1 MTTDPNTLL
10 QGHYKIKFNPTDKF
24 NYTSIYQES
33 IGLFLHQEVPQGY
46 NFIEPRLSPNEK
58 YLSIIGKGDYND
70 IVLIYDIDNLF
81 EYKLMY
87 KEVKIFGVD
96 FAPDSRSFVI
106 IYKNLPPI
114 HYNITS
120 GKKIVNFK
128 SNNKE
133 KNIPIAFT
141 FSAKCRFFGLAY
153 DYGFCIW
160 DTLKGNVVKEI
171 IEESDNKIIR
181 DNLLISVKQNLNVN
195 IRDFGNNED
204 KIIKNLT
211 IRDENLN
218 YDDILAMM
226 LSPDLESIYFGNKT
240 GIFKMDI
247 ESGDFDKIIEFDS
260 DASSIKLSQSC
271 KLGVST
277 NYKNIDF
284 WNLEKKIN
292 IGSLFKEKFNSY
304 SFNFQQEKLVI
315 SNDYCITILNYNDGE
330 TEKYIW
336 LNKNPE
342 KFHNF
347 TFSPDFK
354 VLLAYIDDKNAIL
367 YNCESG
373 EIIRKFQNKDLLL
386 CEMVP
391 SSSDYGIVATKSDNE
406 IIKIYN
412 YSTGIELMSLSG
424 FNTYS
429 FSFSEKGDLLCCGCV
444 KGEEICRVWNLQ
456 TNKFYSYVYNGDSDN
471 KNTLVII
478 TKNDEPK
485 IICASEK
492 QNPIVFDFE
501 SRNLLIECES
511 PFIYE
516 KIESISSSMLNKFFI
531 VKGMDN
537 SGQSQAVIFSLD
549 DGKLIEEFRNCN
561 CIHVGRDDFIL
572 SKSENKNNGK
582 LTISDLSDFNNIQ
595 NINCEIDAEIS
606 NFLQDKNVI
615 VSPFG
620 SEDNMKFVLTDVSNG
635 EIIGDIEYSK
645 LKGKHAE
652 IDLSANP
659 EENTLIFTY
668 IELIERVKSI

>member
-1 MTTDPNTLL
+1 MTTDPNSLL

-33 IGLFLHQEVPQGY
+33 VGLFLHQEVPQGY
-46 NFIEPRLSPNEK
+46 NYIEPRLSPNEK
-58 YLSIIGKGDYND
+58 FLSVIGEGDYSD
-70 IVLIYDIDNLF
+70 IVLIYDIDNLI
-81 EYKLMY
+81 EYKFIY
-87 KEVKIFGVD
+87 DEKKKVFGVD
-96 FAPDSRSFVI
+96 FAPDSRSFII
-106 IYKNLPPI
+106 IYKNQPPI
-114 HYNITS
+114 HYNISS
-120 GKKIVNFK
+120 GKKIVSFK
-128 SNNKE
+128 PNNNE
-133 KNIPIAFT
+133 KKKPIAFT

-153 DYGFCIW
+153 DFGFYIW
-160 DTLKGNVVKEI
+160 DTLKGDIVKEI
-171 IEESDNKIIR
+171 KEESDKKIIR
-181 DNLLISVKQNLNVN
+181 DNLLISIKQNLHIN
-195 IRDFGNNED
+195 IRDFGNED
-204 KIIKNLT
+204 KVIKNLS
-211 IRDENLN
+211 INGENLH

-226 LSPDLESIYFGNKT
+226 LSPNLEYIFFGIKS

-247 ESGDFDKIIEFDS
+247 ESGNIDKIIEFENE
-260 DASSIKLSQSC
+260 ASSIKLSQSC

-292 IGSLFKEKFNSY
+292 IGSLFKEQFNSY
-304 SFNFQQEKLVI
+304 SFNFKQEKLVI

-330 TEKYIW
+330 TEKNIW

-342 KFHNF
+342 KFNNF

-354 VLLAYIDDKNAIL
+354 VLLAYIDEKNAIL

-373 EIIRKFQNKDLLL
+373 EIIRKFQNKDLLI

-391 SSSDYGIVATKSDNE
+391 SSSDYGVVATKSDDE

-456 TNKFYSYVYNGDSDN
+456 TNKFNSYVYNESDN
-471 KNTLVII
+471 KNTLVNI
-478 TKNDEPK
+478 TKSKQPK
-485 IICASEK
+485 IICVSEK
-492 QNPIVFDFE
+492 QNPIVFDYE
-501 SRNLLIECES
+501 SKDLLIECES

-516 KIESISSSMLNKFFI
+516 KIENISSSFQNRFFI

-537 SGQSQAVIFSLD
+537 SGQSQAVVFSLD
-549 DGKLIEEFRNCN
+549 DGKLIEELKNCN
-561 CIHVGRDDFIL
+561 CIHVGKENYIL
-572 SKSENKNNGK
+572 SKCENKNNGK
-582 LTISDLSDFNNIQ
+582 LTINDLSDFNNIQ
-595 NINCEIDAEIS
+595 TINCEIDAEIS

-620 SEDNMKFVLTDVSNG
+620 SEDNIKFILTNVSNG
-635 EIIGDIEYSK
+635 EIIGDIEYTK

-652 IDLSANP
+652 VDLSANP

-668 IELIERVKSI
+668 IELIDRVKSN

>member
-1 MTTDPNTLL
+1 MTTDPNSLL

-24 NYTSIYQES
+24 HYTSIYQES
-33 IGLFLHQEVPQGY
+33 VGLFLHQEVPQGY
-46 NFIEPRLSPNEK
+46 NYIEPRLSPNEK
-58 YLSIIGKGDYND
+58 FLSVIGEGDYSD
-70 IVLIYDIDNLF
+70 IVLIYDIDNLI
-81 EYKLMY
+81 EYKFIY
-87 KEVKIFGVD
+87 DEKKKVFGVD
-96 FAPDSRSFVI
+96 FAPDSRSFII
-106 IYKNLPPI
+106 IYKNQPPI
-114 HYNITS
+114 HYNISS
-120 GKKIVNFK
+120 GKKIVSFK
-128 SNNKE
+128 PNNNE
-133 KNIPIAFT
+133 KKKPIAFT

-153 DYGFCIW
+153 DFGFYIW
-160 DTLKGNVVKEI
+160 DTLKGDIVKEI
-171 IEESDNKIIR
+171 KEESDKKIIR
-181 DNLLISVKQNLNVN
+181 DNLLISIKQNLHIN
-195 IRDFGNNED
+195 IRDFGNED
-204 KIIKNLT
+204 KVIKNLS
-211 IRDENLN
+211 INGENLH

-226 LSPDLESIYFGNKT
+226 LSPNLEYIFFGIKS

-247 ESGDFDKIIEFDS
+247 ESGNIDKIIEFENE
-260 DASSIKLSQSC
+260 ASSIKLSQSC

-292 IGSLFKEKFNSY
+292 IGSLFKEQFNSY
-304 SFNFQQEKLVI
+304 SFNFKQEKLVI

-330 TEKYIW
+330 TEKNIW

-342 KFHNF
+342 KFNNF

-354 VLLAYIDDKNAIL
+354 VLLAYIDEKNAIL

-373 EIIRKFQNKDLLL
+373 EIIRKFQNKDLLI

-391 SSSDYGIVATKSDNE
+391 SSSDYGVVATKSDDE

-456 TNKFYSYVYNGDSDN
+456 TNKFNSYVYNESDN
-471 KNTLVII
+471 KNTLVNI
-478 TKNDEPK
+478 TKSKQPK
-485 IICASEK
+485 IICVSEK
-492 QNPIVFDFE
+492 QNPIVFDYE
-501 SRNLLIECES
+501 SKDLLIECES

-516 KIESISSSMLNKFFI
+516 KIENISSSFQNRFFI

-537 SGQSQAVIFSLD
+537 SGQSQAVVFSLD
-549 DGKLIEEFRNCN
+549 DGKLIEEFKNCN
-561 CIHVGRDDFIL
+561 CIHVGKENYIL
-572 SKSENKNNGK
+572 SKCENKNNGK
-582 LTISDLSDFNNIQ
+582 LTINDLSDFNNIQ
-595 NINCEIDAEIS
+595 TINCEIDAEIS

-620 SEDNMKFVLTDVSNG
+620 SEDNIKFILTNVSNG
-635 EIIGDIEYSK
+635 EIIGDIEYTK

-668 IELIERVKSI
+668 IELIERVKTN

>member
-1 MTTDPNTLL
+1 MTTDPNSLL

-33 IGLFLHQEVPQGY
+33 VGLFLHQEVPQGY
-46 NFIEPRLSPNEK
+46 NYIEPRLSPNEK
-58 YLSIIGKGDYND
+58 FLSVIGEGDYSD
-70 IVLIYDIDNLF
+70 IVLIYDIDNLI
-81 EYKLMY
+81 EYKFIY
-87 KEVKIFGVD
+87 DEKKKVFGVD
-96 FAPDSRSFVI
+96 FAPDSRSFII
-106 IYKNLPPI
+106 IYKNQPPI
-114 HYNITS
+114 HYNISS
-120 GKKIVNFK
+120 GKKIVSFK
-128 SNNKE
+128 PNNNE
-133 KNIPIAFT
+133 KKKPIAFT

-153 DYGFCIW
+153 DFGFYIW
-160 DTLKGNVVKEI
+160 DTLKGDIVKEI
-171 IEESDNKIIR
+171 KEESDKKIIR
-181 DNLLISVKQNLNVN
+181 DNLLISIKQNLHIN
-195 IRDFGNNED
+195 IRDFGNED
-204 KIIKNLT
+204 KVIKNLS
-211 IRDENLN
+211 INGENLH

-226 LSPDLESIYFGNKT
+226 LSPNLEYIFFGIKS

-247 ESGDFDKIIEFDS
+247 ESGNIDKIIEFENE
-260 DASSIKLSQSC
+260 ASSIKLSQSC

-292 IGSLFKEKFNSY
+292 IGSLFKEQFNSY
-304 SFNFQQEKLVI
+304 SFNFKQEKLVI

-330 TEKYIW
+330 TEKNIW

-342 KFHNF
+342 KFNNF

-354 VLLAYIDDKNAIL
+354 VLLAYIDEKNAIL

-373 EIIRKFQNKDLLL
+373 EIIRKFQNKDLLI

-391 SSSDYGIVATKSDNE
+391 SSSDYGVVATKSDDE

-456 TNKFYSYVYNGDSDN
+456 TNKFNSYVYNESDN
-471 KNTLVII
+471 KNTLVNI
-478 TKNDEPK
+478 TKSKQPK
-485 IICASEK
+485 IICVSEK
-492 QNPIVFDFE
+492 QNPIVFDYE
-501 SRNLLIECES
+501 SKDLLIECES

-516 KIESISSSMLNKFFI
+516 KIENISSSFQNRFFI

-537 SGQSQAVIFSLD
+537 SGQSQAVVFSLD
-549 DGKLIEEFRNCN
+549 DGKLIEEFKNCN
-561 CIHVGRDDFIL
+561 CIHVGKENYIL
-572 SKSENKNNGK
+572 SKCENKNNGK
-582 LTISDLSDFNNIQ
+582 LTINDLSDFNNIQ
-595 NINCEIDAEIS
+595 TINCEIDAEIS

-620 SEDNMKFVLTDVSNG
+620 SEDNIKFILTNVSNG
-635 EIIGDIEYSK
+635 EIIGDIEYTK

-652 IDLSANP
+652 VDLSANP

-668 IELIERVKSI
+668 IELIDRVKSN

>member
-1 MTTDPNTLL
+1 MTTDPNSLL

-24 NYTSIYQES
+24 HYTSIYQES
-33 IGLFLHQEVPQGY
+33 VGLFLHQEVPQGY
-46 NFIEPRLSPNEK
+46 NYIEPRLSPNEK
-58 YLSIIGKGDYND
+58 FLSVIGEGDYSD
-70 IVLIYDIDNLF
+70 IVLIYDIDNLI
-81 EYKLMY
+81 EYKFIY
-87 KEVKIFGVD
+87 DEKKKVFGVD
-96 FAPDSRSFVI
+96 FAPDSRSFII
-106 IYKNLPPI
+106 IYKNQPPI
-114 HYNITS
+114 HYNISS
-120 GKKIVNFK
+120 GKKIVSFK
-128 SNNKE
+128 PNNNE
-133 KNIPIAFT
+133 KKKPIAFT

-153 DYGFCIW
+153 DFGFYIW
-160 DTLKGNVVKEI
+160 DTLKGDIVKEI
-171 IEESDNKIIR
+171 KEESDKKIIR
-181 DNLLISVKQNLNVN
+181 DNLLISIKQNLHIN
-195 IRDFGNNED
+195 IRDFGNED
-204 KIIKNLT
+204 KVIKNLS
-211 IRDENLN
+211 INGENLH

-226 LSPDLESIYFGNKT
+226 LSPNLEYIFFGIKS

-247 ESGDFDKIIEFDS
+247 ESGNIDKIIEFENE
-260 DASSIKLSQSC
+260 ASSIKLSQSC

-292 IGSLFKEKFNSY
+292 IGSLFKEQFNSY
-304 SFNFQQEKLVI
+304 SFNFKQEKLVI

-330 TEKYIW
+330 TEKNIW

-342 KFHNF
+342 KFNNF

-354 VLLAYIDDKNAIL
+354 VLLAYIDEKNAIL

-373 EIIRKFQNKDLLL
+373 EIIRKFQNKDLLI

-391 SSSDYGIVATKSDNE
+391 SSSDYGVVATKSDDE

-456 TNKFYSYVYNGDSDN
+456 TNKFNSYVYNESDN
-471 KNTLVII
+471 KNTLVNI
-478 TKNDEPK
+478 TKSKQPK
-485 IICASEK
+485 IICVSEK
-492 QNPIVFDFE
+492 QNPIVFDYE
-501 SRNLLIECES
+501 SKDLLIECES

-516 KIESISSSMLNKFFI
+516 KIENISSSFQNRFFI

-537 SGQSQAVIFSLD
+537 SGQSQAVVFSLD
-549 DGKLIEEFRNCN
+549 DGKLIEELKNCN
-561 CIHVGRDDFIL
+561 CIHVGKENYIL
-572 SKSENKNNGK
+572 SKCENKNNGK
-582 LTISDLSDFNNIQ
+582 LTVNDLSDFNNIQ
-595 NINCEIDAEIS
+595 TINCEIDAEIS
-606 NFLQDKNVI
+606 NFLQNKNVI

-620 SEDNMKFVLTDVSNG
+620 SEDNIKFILTNVSNG
-635 EIIGDIEYSK
+635 EIIGDIEYTK

-652 IDLSANP
+652 VDLSANP

-668 IELIERVKSI
+668 IELIDRVKSN

>member
-1 MTTDPNTLL
+1 MTTDPNSLL

-24 NYTSIYQES
+24 HYTSIYQES
-33 IGLFLHQEVPQGY
+33 VGLFLHQEVPQGY
-46 NFIEPRLSPNEK
+46 NYIEPRLSPNEK
-58 YLSIIGKGDYND
+58 FLSVIGEGDYSD
-70 IVLIYDIDNLF
+70 IVLIYDIDNLI
-81 EYKLMY
+81 EYKFIY
-87 KEVKIFGVD
+87 DEKKKVFGVD
-96 FAPDSRSFVI
+96 FAPDSRSFII
-106 IYKNLPPI
+106 IYKNQPPI
-114 HYNITS
+114 HYNISS
-120 GKKIVNFK
+120 GKKIVSFK
-128 SNNKE
+128 PNNNE
-133 KNIPIAFT
+133 KKKPIAFT

-153 DYGFCIW
+153 DFGFYIW
-160 DTLKGNVVKEI
+160 DTLKGDIVKEI
-171 IEESDNKIIR
+171 KEESDKKIIR
-181 DNLLISVKQNLNVN
+181 DNLLISIKQNLHIN
-195 IRDFGNNED
+195 IRDFGNED
-204 KIIKNLT
+204 KVIKNLS
-211 IRDENLN
+211 INGENLH

-226 LSPDLESIYFGNKT
+226 LSPNLEYIFFGIKS

-247 ESGDFDKIIEFDS
+247 ESGNIDKIIEFENE
-260 DASSIKLSQSC
+260 ASSIKLSQSC

-292 IGSLFKEKFNSY
+292 IGSLFKEQFNSY
-304 SFNFQQEKLVI
+304 SFNFKQEKLVI

-330 TEKYIW
+330 TEKNIW

-342 KFHNF
+342 KFNNF

-354 VLLAYIDDKNAIL
+354 VLLAYIDEKNAIL

-373 EIIRKFQNKDLLL
+373 EIIRKFQNKDLLI

-391 SSSDYGIVATKSDNE
+391 SSSDYGVVATKSDDE

-456 TNKFYSYVYNGDSDN
+456 TNKFNSYVYNESDN
-471 KNTLVII
+471 KNTLVNI
-478 TKNDEPK
+478 TKSKQPK
-485 IICASEK
+485 IICVSEK
-492 QNPIVFDFE
+492 QNPIVFDYE
-501 SRNLLIECES
+501 SKDLLIECES

-516 KIESISSSMLNKFFI
+516 KIENISSSFQNRFFI

-537 SGQSQAVIFSLD
+537 SGQSQAVVFSLD
-549 DGKLIEEFRNCN
+549 DGKLIEEFKNCN
-561 CIHVGRDDFIL
+561 CIHVGKENYIL
-572 SKSENKNNGK
+572 SKCENKNNGK
-582 LTISDLSDFNNIQ
+582 LTINDLSDFNNIQ
-595 NINCEIDAEIS
+595 TINCEIDAEIS

-620 SEDNMKFVLTDVSNG
+620 SEDNIKFILTNVSNG
-635 EIIGDIEYSK
+635 EIIGDIEYTK

-652 IDLSANP
+652 VDLSANP
-659 EENTLIFTY
+659 EETTLIFTY
-668 IELIERVKSI
+668 IELIDRVKSN

>member
-1 MTTDPNTLL
+1 MTTDPNSLL

-24 NYTSIYQES
+24 HYTSIYQES
-33 IGLFLHQEVPQGY
+33 VGLFLHQEVPQGY
-46 NFIEPRLSPNEK
+46 NYIEPRLSPNEK
-58 YLSIIGKGDYND
+58 FLSVIGEGDYSD
-70 IVLIYDIDNLF
+70 IVLIYDIDNLI
-81 EYKLMY
+81 EYKFIY
-87 KEVKIFGVD
+87 DEKKKVFGVD
-96 FAPDSRSFVI
+96 FAPDSRSFII
-106 IYKNLPPI
+106 IYKNQPPI
-114 HYNITS
+114 HYNISS
-120 GKKIVNFK
+120 GKKIVSFK
-128 SNNKE
+128 PNNNE
-133 KNIPIAFT
+133 KKKPIAFT

-153 DYGFCIW
+153 DFGFYIW
-160 DTLKGNVVKEI
+160 DTLKGDIVKEI
-171 IEESDNKIIR
+171 KEESDKKIIR
-181 DNLLISVKQNLNVN
+181 DNLLISIKQNLHIN
-195 IRDFGNNED
+195 IRDFGNED
-204 KIIKNLT
+204 KVIKNLS
-211 IRDENLN
+211 INGENLH

-226 LSPDLESIYFGNKT
+226 LSPNLEYIFFGIKS

-247 ESGDFDKIIEFDS
+247 ESGNIDKIIEFENE
-260 DASSIKLSQSC
+260 ASSIKLSQSC

-292 IGSLFKEKFNSY
+292 IGSLFKEQFNSY
-304 SFNFQQEKLVI
+304 SFNFKQEKLVI

-330 TEKYIW
+330 TEKNIW

-342 KFHNF
+342 KFNNF

-354 VLLAYIDDKNAIL
+354 VLLAYIDEKNAIL

-373 EIIRKFQNKDLLL
+373 EIIRKFQNKDLLI

-391 SSSDYGIVATKSDNE
+391 SSSDYGVVATKSDDE

-456 TNKFYSYVYNGDSDN
+456 TNKFNSYVYNESDN
-471 KNTLVII
+471 KNTLVNI
-478 TKNDEPK
+478 TKSKQPK
-485 IICASEK
+485 IICVSEK
-492 QNPIVFDFE
+492 QNPIVFDYE
-501 SRNLLIECES
+501 SKDLLIECES

-516 KIESISSSMLNKFFI
+516 KIENISSSFQNRFFI

-537 SGQSQAVIFSLD
+537 SGQSQAVVFSLD
-549 DGKLIEEFRNCN
+549 DGKLIEEFKNCN
-561 CIHVGRDDFIL
+561 CIHVGKENYIL
-572 SKSENKNNGK
+572 SKCENKNNGK
-582 LTISDLSDFNNIQ
+582 LTINDLSDFNNIQ
-595 NINCEIDAEIS
+595 TINCEIDAEIS

-620 SEDNMKFVLTDVSNG
+620 SEDNIKFILTNVSNG
-635 EIIGDIEYSK
+635 EIIGDIEYTK

-652 IDLSANP
+652 VDLSANP

-668 IELIERVKSI
+668 IELIDRVKSN

>member
-1 MTTDPNTLL
+1 MTTDPNSLL

-33 IGLFLHQEVPQGY
+33 VGLFLHQEVPQGY
-46 NFIEPRLSPNEK
+46 NYIEPRLSPNEK
-58 YLSIIGKGDYND
+58 FLSVIGEGDYSD
-70 IVLIYDIDNLF
+70 IVLIYDIDNLI
-81 EYKLMY
+81 EYKFIY
-87 KEVKIFGVD
+87 DEKKKVFGVD
-96 FAPDSRSFVI
+96 FAPDSRSFII
-106 IYKNLPPI
+106 IYKNQPPI
-114 HYNITS
+114 HYNISS
-120 GKKIVNFK
+120 GKKIVSFK
-128 SNNKE
+128 PNNNE
-133 KNIPIAFT
+133 KKKPIAFT

-153 DYGFCIW
+153 DFGFYIW
-160 DTLKGNVVKEI
+160 DTLKGDIVKEI
-171 IEESDNKIIR
+171 KEESDKKIIR
-181 DNLLISVKQNLNVN
+181 DNLLISIKQNLHIN
-195 IRDFGNNED
+195 IRDFGNED
-204 KIIKNLT
+204 KVIKNLS
-211 IRDENLN
+211 INGENLH

-226 LSPDLESIYFGNKT
+226 LSPNLEYIFFGIKS

-247 ESGDFDKIIEFDS
+247 ESGNIDKIIEFENE
-260 DASSIKLSQSC
+260 ASSIKLSQSC

-292 IGSLFKEKFNSY
+292 IGSLFKEQFNSY
-304 SFNFQQEKLVI
+304 SFNFKQEKLVI

-330 TEKYIW
+330 TEKNIW

-342 KFHNF
+342 KFNNF

-354 VLLAYIDDKNAIL
+354 VLLAYIDEKNAIL

-373 EIIRKFQNKDLLL
+373 EIIRKFQNKDLLI

-391 SSSDYGIVATKSDNE
+391 SSSDYGVVATKSDDE

-456 TNKFYSYVYNGDSDN
+456 TNKFNSYVYNESDN
-471 KNTLVII
+471 KNTLVNI
-478 TKNDEPK
+478 TKSKQPK
-485 IICASEK
+485 IICVSEK
-492 QNPIVFDFE
+492 QNPIVFDYE
-501 SRNLLIECES
+501 SKDLLIECES

-516 KIESISSSMLNKFFI
+516 KIENISSSFQNRFFI

-537 SGQSQAVIFSLD
+537 SGQSQAVVFSLD
-549 DGKLIEEFRNCN
+549 DGKLIEELKNCN
-561 CIHVGRDDFIL
+561 CIHVGKENYIL
-572 SKSENKNNGK
+572 SKCENKNNGK
-582 LTISDLSDFNNIQ
+582 LTINDLSDFNNIQ
-595 NINCEIDAEIS
+595 TINCEIDAEIS

-620 SEDNMKFVLTDVSNG
+620 SEDNIKFILTNVSNG
-635 EIIGDIEYSK
+635 EIIGDIEYTK

>member
-1 MTTDPNTLL
+1 MTTDPNSLL

-24 NYTSIYQES
+24 HYTSIYQES
-33 IGLFLHQEVPQGY
+33 VGLFLHQEVPQGY
-46 NFIEPRLSPNEK
+46 NYIEPRLSPNEK
-58 YLSIIGKGDYND
+58 FLSVIGEGDYSD
-70 IVLIYDIDNLF
+70 IVLIYDIDNLI
-81 EYKLMY
+81 EYKFIY
-87 KEVKIFGVD
+87 DEKKKVFGVD
-96 FAPDSRSFVI
+96 FAPDSRSFII
-106 IYKNLPPI
+106 IYKNQPPI
-114 HYNITS
+114 HYNISS
-120 GKKIVNFK
+120 GKKIVSFK
-128 SNNKE
+128 PNNNE
-133 KNIPIAFT
+133 KKKPIAFT

-153 DYGFCIW
+153 DFGFYIW
-160 DTLKGNVVKEI
+160 DTLKGDIVKEI
-171 IEESDNKIIR
+171 KEESDKKIIR
-181 DNLLISVKQNLNVN
+181 DNLLISIKQNLHIN
-195 IRDFGNNED
+195 IRDFGNED
-204 KIIKNLT
+204 KVIKNLS
-211 IRDENLN
+211 INGENLH

-226 LSPDLESIYFGNKT
+226 LSPNLEYIFFGIKS

-247 ESGDFDKIIEFDS
+247 ESGNIDKIIEFENE
-260 DASSIKLSQSC
+260 ASSIKLSQSC

-292 IGSLFKEKFNSY
+292 IGSLFKEQFNSY
-304 SFNFQQEKLVI
+304 SFNFKQEKLVI

-330 TEKYIW
+330 TEKNIW

-342 KFHNF
+342 KFNNF

-354 VLLAYIDDKNAIL
+354 VLLAYIDEKNAIL

-373 EIIRKFQNKDLLL
+373 EIIRKFQNKDLLI

-391 SSSDYGIVATKSDNE
+391 SSSDYGVVATKSDDE

-456 TNKFYSYVYNGDSDN
+456 TNKFNSYVYNESDN
-471 KNTLVII
+471 KNTLVNI
-478 TKNDEPK
+478 TKSKQPK
-485 IICASEK
+485 IICVSEK
-492 QNPIVFDFE
+492 QNPIVFDYE
-501 SRNLLIECES
+501 SKDLLIECES

-516 KIESISSSMLNKFFI
+516 KIENISSSFQNRFFI

-537 SGQSQAVIFSLD
+537 SGQSQAVVFSLD
-549 DGKLIEEFRNCN
+549 DGKLIEELKNCN
-561 CIHVGRDDFIL
+561 CIHVGKENYIL
-572 SKSENKNNGK
+572 SKCENKNNGK
-582 LTISDLSDFNNIQ
+582 LTINDLSDFNNIQ
-595 NINCEIDAEIS
+595 TINCEIDAEIS

-620 SEDNMKFVLTDVSNG
+620 SEDNIKFILTNVSNG
-635 EIIGDIEYSK
+635 EIIGDIEYTK

-652 IDLSANP
+652 VDLSANP

-668 IELIERVKSI
+668 IELIDRVKSN

>member
-1 MTTDPNTLL
+1 MTTDPNSLL

-33 IGLFLHQEVPQGY
+33 VGLFLHQEVPQGY
-46 NFIEPRLSPNEK
+46 NYIEPRLSPNEK
-58 YLSIIGKGDYND
+58 FLSVIGEGDYSD
-70 IVLIYDIDNLF
+70 IVLIYDIDNLI
-81 EYKLMY
+81 EYKY
-87 KEVKIFGVD
+87 IYDEKKKVFGVD
-96 FAPDSRSFVI
+96 FAPDSRSFII
-106 IYKNLPPI
+106 IYKNQPPI
-114 HYNITS
+114 HYNISS
-120 GKKIVNFK
+120 GKKIVSFK
-128 SNNKE
+128 PNNNE
-133 KNIPIAFT
+133 KKKPIAFT

-153 DYGFCIW
+153 DFGFYIW
-160 DTLKGNVVKEI
+160 DTLKGDIVKEI
-171 IEESDNKIIR
+171 KEESDKKIIR
-181 DNLLISVKQNLNVN
+181 DNLLISIKQNLHIN
-195 IRDFGNNED
+195 IRDFGNED
-204 KIIKNLT
+204 KVIKNLN
-211 IRDENLN
+211 INGENLH

-226 LSPDLESIYFGNKT
+226 LSPNLEYIFFGIKS

-247 ESGDFDKIIEFDS
+247 ESGNIDKIIEFENE
-260 DASSIKLSQSC
+260 ASSIKLSQSC

-292 IGSLFKEKFNSY
+292 IGSLFKEQFNSY
-304 SFNFQQEKLVI
+304 SFNFKQEKLVI

-330 TEKYIW
+330 TEKNIW

-342 KFHNF
+342 KFNNF

-354 VLLAYIDDKNAIL
+354 VLLAYIDEKNAIL

-373 EIIRKFQNKDLLL
+373 EIIRKFQNKDLLI

-391 SSSDYGIVATKSDNE
+391 SSSDYGVVATKSDDE

-456 TNKFYSYVYNGDSDN
+456 TNKFNSYVYNESDN
-471 KNTLVII
+471 KNTLVNI
-478 TKNDEPK
+478 TKSKQPK
-485 IICASEK
+485 IICVSEK
-492 QNPIVFDFE
+492 QNPIVFDYE
-501 SRNLLIECES
+501 SKDLLIECES

-516 KIESISSSMLNKFFI
+516 KIENISSSFQNRFFI

-537 SGQSQAVIFSLD
+537 SGQSQAVVFSLD
-549 DGKLIEEFRNCN
+549 DGKLIEELKNCN
-561 CIHVGRDDFIL
+561 CIHVGKENYIL
-572 SKSENKNNGK
+572 SKCENKNNGK
-582 LTISDLSDFNNIQ
+582 LTINDLSDFNNIQ
-595 NINCEIDAEIS
+595 TINCEIDAEIS

-620 SEDNMKFVLTDVSNG
+620 SEDNIKFILTNVSNG
-635 EIIGDIEYSK
+635 EIIGDIEYTK

-652 IDLSANP
+652 VDLSANP

-668 IELIERVKSI
+668 IELIDRVKSN

>member
-1 MTTDPNTLL
+1 MTTDPNSLL

-24 NYTSIYQES
+24 HYTSIYQES
-33 IGLFLHQEVPQGY
+33 VGLFLHQEVPQGY
-46 NFIEPRLSPNEK
+46 NYIEPRLSPNEK
-58 YLSIIGKGDYND
+58 FLSVIGEGDYSD
-70 IVLIYDIDNLF
+70 IVLIYDIDNLI
-81 EYKLMY
+81 EYKFIY
-87 KEVKIFGVD
+87 DEKKKVFGVD
-96 FAPDSRSFVI
+96 FAPDSRSFII
-106 IYKNLPPI
+106 IYKNQPPI
-114 HYNITS
+114 HYNISS
-120 GKKIVNFK
+120 GKKIVSFK
-128 SNNKE
+128 PNNNE
-133 KNIPIAFT
+133 KKKPIAFT
-141 FSAKCRFFGLAY
+141 FSAKCRFYGLAY
-153 DYGFCIW
+153 DFGFYIW
-160 DTLKGNVVKEI
+160 DTLKGDIVKEI
-171 IEESDNKIIR
+171 KEESDKKIIR
-181 DNLLISVKQNLNVN
+181 DNLLISIKQNLHIN
-195 IRDFGNNED
+195 IRDFGNED
-204 KIIKNLT
+204 KVIKNLS
-211 IRDENLN
+211 INGENLH

-226 LSPDLESIYFGNKT
+226 LSPNLEYIFFGIKS

-247 ESGDFDKIIEFDS
+247 ESGNIDKIIEFENE
-260 DASSIKLSQSC
+260 ASSIKLSQSC

-292 IGSLFKEKFNSY
+292 IGSLFKEQFNSY
-304 SFNFQQEKLVI
+304 SFNFKQEKLVI

-330 TEKYIW
+330 TEKNIW

-342 KFHNF
+342 KFNNF

-354 VLLAYIDDKNAIL
+354 VLLAYIDEKNAIL

-373 EIIRKFQNKDLLL
+373 EIIRKFQNKDLLI

-391 SSSDYGIVATKSDNE
+391 SSSDYGVVATKSDDE

-456 TNKFYSYVYNGDSDN
+456 TNKFNSYVYNESDN
-471 KNTLVII
+471 KNTLVNI
-478 TKNDEPK
+478 TKSKQPK
-485 IICASEK
+485 IICVSEK
-492 QNPIVFDFE
+492 QNPIVFDYE
-501 SRNLLIECES
+501 SKDLLIECES

-516 KIESISSSMLNKFFI
+516 KIENISSSFQNRFFI

-537 SGQSQAVIFSLD
+537 SGQSQAVVFSLD
-549 DGKLIEEFRNCN
+549 DGKLIEEFKNCN
-561 CIHVGRDDFIL
+561 CIHVGKENYIL
-572 SKSENKNNGK
+572 SKCENKNNGK
-582 LTISDLSDFNNIQ
+582 LTINDLSDFNNIQ
-595 NINCEIDAEIS
+595 TINCEIDAEIS

-620 SEDNMKFVLTDVSNG
+620 SEDNIKFILTNVSNG
-635 EIIGDIEYSK
+635 EIIGDIEYTK

-652 IDLSANP
+652 VDLSANP

-668 IELIERVKSI
+668 IELIDRVKSN